1 MKYVN
6 TGSNDLVMDF
16 LRFMVDD
23 YPDLAVTVQLSPIT
37 AYQSVIVT
45 ATYSGKSIEER
56 DPNLLWALHHLS
68 KRMRKPWRV
77 EAFTGST
84 PENVVNF
91 TDQAD

>member
-45 ATYSGKSIEER
+45 ATLFREVNRGTRSEPVMGVAPPLKAHAQAVACRSIHRVHSRECCELYGSG
-56 DPNLLWALHHLS
+56 
-68 KRMRKPWRV
+68 
-77 EAFTGST
+77 
-84 PENVVNF
+84 
-91 TDQAD
+91 